1 MIHKPFSAGMG
12 KDRAPFISPL
22 LLAYVQPLSPS
33 HRWDILARKT
43 SHSCVSLIFSFLFD
57 SLVPN
62 VSTKNSNT
70 RDERC
75 ASIAAHD
82 SCCLARV
89 VVKYNG
95 KIESESIIYVYNC
108 IHDITFQCIQSIA
121 SDSFS
126 TPF

>member
-1 MIHKPFSAGMG
+1 MNFFFAGIG
-12 KDRAPFISPL
+12 DRTVSQFQTPVISPL
-22 LLAYVQPLSPS
+22 LLAQIQALSPS

-43 SHSCVSLIFSFLFD
+43 SRSCVSLFFSFLFD

-75 ASIAAHD
+75 ASVAAHD

-95 KIESESIIYVYNC
+95 K
-108 IHDITFQCIQSIA
+108 
-121 SDSFS
+121 
-126 TPF
+126 